1 MYIVRSCIYVDYE
14 RTLFPRFFQTII
26 CLSSGR
32 HISLDDVCNVSEIKN
47 KYFIQNV
54 HKYRKS
60 LTNWCDTK
68 QKMINQYSDGK
79 NADSSN
85 TETNHESSLS
95 QLPKQIEQVIRET
108 DQQVE
113 DLFVKLQ
120 NFSEH
125 PDTED
130 SLIDPLG
137 IRINSFENPVL
148 FGKLMNLLQSSML
161 ETQRLTENLEA
172 LCQKALQESTE
183 EDKSQSDNDEYN
195 LALLSDVW

>member
-47 KYFIQNV
+47 
-54 HKYRKS
+54 
-60 LTNWCDTK
+60 
-68 QKMINQYSDGK
+68 QYSDGK

-85 TETNHESSLS
+85 TGTSHESGLS
-95 QLPKQIEQVIRET
+95 QLPKQIEQIIRKT

-113 DLFVKLQ
+113 DLFIKVQ
-120 NFSEH
+120 NLSEH
-125 PDTED
+125 PEKED
-130 SLIDPLG
+130 GLIDLIG

-148 FGKLMNLLQSSML
+148 FGKLMDLLQSSTL
-161 ETQRLTENLEA
+161 ETQRLTENLETA
-172 LCQKALQESTE
+172 CQKALHESTE
-183 EDKSQSDNDEYN
+183 EDKSQSSNDEYN
-195 LALLSDVW
+195 LTLLSDVW